1 MRGRRRPPSGRW
13 TGGRTDG
20 RSRSDGATAYRVP
33 TDQPTGSERRM
44 TEQHPSSP
52 SVAAAAAVAISGF
65 LEELD
70 GRRQDSGE
78 RRRLRKWR
86 HMTCD
91 ATLGSRWP
99 LDERG
104 RARASSSLQ
113 FATSLFFLKC
123 EMDVGLGGRERERER
138 EEGRRGRGGD
148 GD

>member
-70 GRRQDSGE
+70 GRRQDFGRTPPIAE
-78 RRRLRKWR
+78 VATHDMR
-86 HMTCD
+86 CD
-91 ATLGSRWP
+91 ARIAL
-99 LDERG
+99 
-104 RARASSSLQ
+104 A
-113 FATSLFFLKC
+113 
-123 EMDVGLGGRERERER
+123 VG
-138 EEGRRGRGGD
+138 
-148 GD
+148 